1 MACKINNALSN
12 CTSMCSEFMENKT
25 NNDSNKISGKTNS
38 IQRLDSLHWMACV
51 YGMCPSLRDFENLLV
66 MCLEA
71 AFTLKKPW
79 RSLIQSVG
87 DVIGHKLH
95 NSASVVFLC
104 MTLYLFKA
112 LKKLKIMLGLKQ
124 ANNSVKDAC
133 SWLALHFKHLHV
145 STIY

>member
-1 MACKINNALSN
+1 
-12 CTSMCSEFMENKT
+12 
-25 NNDSNKISGKTNS
+25 
-38 IQRLDSLHWMACV
+38 MACV

-133 SWLALHFKHLHV
+133 S
-145 STIY
+145 